1 MIVVVA
7 DVLSLALAL
16 DNLLL
21 LLYPQQHSTNIAG
34 LTDVATIAVQTVTT
48 KHLVTRTKLPLKTKL
63 EEVVMLAPLAP
74 DNPGK

>member
-21 LLYPQQHSTNIAG
+21 LYPRQHSTNIAG